1 MSRVTI
7 GLSCLVAGYVLSQ
20 FYRAFLAVLAPVL
33 QQELGALPGD
43 LALSSGM
50 WFVTF
55 ALAQLPIGWALD
67 AIGPRR
73 TAAGLLAA
81 GGAGG
86 AAIFAMATAPWH
98 LHVAM
103 GLIGVGCAPVLMA
116 AYYLLARLWPPESFG
131 AMAGVMVAVGSL
143 GNILGASPLVALI
156 QAAGWRTTLW
166 GLAAVTLA
174 VAAAIAVLVRDPP
187 GAAADAPKGTI
198 GALLRVRA
206 LWWLLP
212 LIFVNYAASAAIRG
226 VWAAPFLQEVHGA
239 DIEAIGRATL
249 VMGIA
254 MVAGNFLLG
263 PFMRIMGSIR
273 RAAIWGAGGTL
284 IALGLLAVAPAAPFG
299 WAMTL
304 LGVIGLSGANYALLM
319 TEGRALMPP
328 HLLAYGM
335 TFLNMV
341 SIAGVGAMQFAS
353 RPVYRA
359 ASAWGDPE
367 ATFRVVFA
375 FFALPLLVGL
385 VIYVLR
391 PRAPL

>member
-7 GLSCLVAGYVLSQ
+7 GLACLVAGYMLSQ

-33 QQELGALPGD
+33 QAEIGARPGD

-50 WFVTF
+50 WFLTF

-73 TAAGLLAA
+73 TAAWLLGL

-86 AAIFAMATAPWH
+86 AAVFAVATAPWH

-103 GLIGVGCAPVLMA
+103 GMIGVGCAPVLMS
-116 AYYLLARLWPPESFG
+116 AYYLLARFWPPEAFG
-131 AMAGVMVAVGSL
+131 AMAGITVAVGSL
-143 GNILGASPLVALI
+143 GNILGAAPLVAVI
-156 QAAGWRTTLW
+156 EAAGWRPTLW
-166 GLAAVTLA
+166 GLTAVTLA
-174 VAAAIAVLVRDPP
+174 VAGATAVLVRDPP
-187 GAAADAPKGTI
+187 PAAAGAPKGSI
-198 GALLRVRA
+198 PELLRVRA

-226 VWAAPFLQEVHGA
+226 VWAAPYLQEVHAA
-239 DIEAIGRATL
+239 DARAIGRATL
-249 VMGIA
+249 VMGLA

-263 PFMRIMGSIR
+263 PFMRVMGSVR
-273 RAAIWGAGGTL
+273 RAAIWGAGGTIL
-284 IALGLLAVAPAAPFG
+284 ALSALAIAPAAPAG
-299 WAMTL
+299 WSVAL

-319 TEGRALMPP
+319 TEGRALLPP
-328 HLLAYGM
+328 QLLAYGM
-335 TFLNMV
+335 TFLNMI

-359 ASAWGDPE
+359 AAADGDPE
-367 ATFRVVFA
+367 ATFRAVFA
-375 FFALPLLVGL
+375 FFALPLAIGL
-385 VIYVLR
+385 AIYVLR
-391 PRAPL
+391 PRPTA